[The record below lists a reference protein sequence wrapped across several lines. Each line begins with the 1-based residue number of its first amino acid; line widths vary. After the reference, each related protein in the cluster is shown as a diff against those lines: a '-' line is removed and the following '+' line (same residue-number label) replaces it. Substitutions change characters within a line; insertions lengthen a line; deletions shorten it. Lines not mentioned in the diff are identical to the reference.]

1 MVRWETEQRLD
12 EFFSDLEHASHRIL
26 LLDYDGTLAPFRE
39 ERNQAEPYP
48 GIRYRLKQLLDL
60 KSTRVVIISGRWSKH
75 LIPLLGLAEIP
86 EIWSSHGAERVMP
99 DRSIQLVELNEEVI
113 RGLADADHWG
123 ESEGLADTMERK
135 PAGLA
140 FHWRGLDA
148 GRAERIRQRIE
159 EHWKNRVSHFRLE
172 LLEFDGGVEL
182 RAADVN
188 KGQAVQK
195 ILGEAPD
202 DAMVAYLGDDLTDED
217 AFRALD
223 GRGLRVL
230 VRKDYRETDADVW
243 IRPPNELL
251 DFLDHWIIA
260 TA

>member
-1 MVRWETEQRLD
+1 MVRWETERRLD
-12 EFFSDLEHASHRIL
+12 KFFSDLEHASHRIL

-86 EIWSSHGAERVMP
+86 EIWGSHGAERVMP

-113 RGLADADHWG
+113 KGLTEADHWG

-140 FHWRGLDA
+140 FHWRGLDTS
-148 GRAERIRQRIE
+148 RAERIRQRIE
-159 EHWKNRVSHFRLE
+159 EHWINRVARHRLE
-172 LLEFDGGVEL
+172 LHEFDGGVEL
-182 RAADVN
+182 RAADVS

-195 ILGEAPD
+195 ILEEAPD

-217 AFRALD
+217 AFKALD

-230 VRKDYRETDADVW
+230 VRKDYRDTDADVW
-243 IRPPNELL
+243 IRPPEELL